1 MTKKKKKAFFN
12 SENIWKD
19 LDKYQANHDQQRRSS
34 KENTRMCGVIWFVK
48 WEFLMDSLID

>member
-1 MTKKKKKAFFN
+1 MTKKKKAFFN